1 MGSEDEDGDG
11 IVVFKPR
18 EVVDVDD
25 SEEWGGQCRTISGK
39 VRWFDGEERRSWF

>member
-1 MGSEDEDGDG
+1 MSHEDHDE

-18 EVVDVDD
+18 EVVDD
-25 SEEWGGQCRTISGK
+25 SEEWGGQQRTVSGK